1 MKQLKITCTY
11 NETLKL
17 DELSDFQGHLKIRND
32 EDYKKIIKS
41 IEKYGF
47 SFPFFVWKNNDKNLV
62 LDGHGRLRAL
72 QIMREN
78 GTEIDDIPVVYVSVK
93 NEKEAKDL
101 LLRLNSQYGRM
112 TKQSVAEFIG
122 KDFDLNL
129 DDFQLPA
136 FNLDFSTPA
145 EPIDDYYNQQIARR
159 DYVSPTTHAPDNPVV
174 NEMPLEGGI
183 ELSPDAYINQKYEV
197 ADNDDFSE
205 PILPTSFERESLDK
219 KDFVVKITFGNT
231 KQVDDFLKK
240 YQSCLKAE
248 FGCLMSVSGG
258 ML

>member
-1 MKQLKITCTY
+1 MKQLKIACTY

-32 EDYKKIIKS
+32 SDYKKIIKS

-47 SFPFFVWKNNDKNLV
+47 SFPFFVWKNGGKNLV

-72 QIMREN
+72 QIMRES
-78 GTEIDDIPVVYVSVK
+78 GTEIDDIPVVYVNVK

-112 TKQSVAEFIG
+112 TKQSVMEFVG

-136 FNLDFSTPA
+136 FSLDLQGPFES
-145 EPIDDYYNQQIARR
+145 IDDYYKKQIQQKN
-159 DYVSPTTHAPDNPVV
+159 YV
-174 NEMPLEGGI
+174 PLERKRKSLEGVLVPI
-183 ELSPDAYINQKYEV
+183 TSKWNEEL
-197 ADNDDFSE
+197 
-205 PILPTSFERESLDK
+205 LR
-219 KDFVVKITFGNT
+219 
-231 KQVDDFLKK
+231 
-240 YQSCLKAE
+240 SCRFRVEL
-248 FGCLMSVSGG
+248 FWRCLNFAG
-258 ML
+258 

>member
-72 QIMREN
+72 QIMREK
-78 GTEIDDIPVVYVSVK
+78 GTEIDDIPVVYVDVK

-136 FNLDFSTPA
+136 FNLDFTTLA

-174 NEMPLEGGI
+174 NEMPLEGGV
-183 ELSPDAYINQKYEV
+183 ELSPDEYITQKYE
-197 ADNDDFSE
+197 ATEDDYSNE
-205 PILPTSFERESLDK
+205 IETAPTEFKVFDSSLK
-219 KDFVVKITFGNT
+219 TTCKCPKCG
-231 KQVDDFLKK
+231 
-240 YQSCLKAE
+240 YE
-248 FGCLMSVSGG
+248 W
-258 ML
+258 

>member
-32 EDYKKIIKS
+32 GDYKKIIKS
-41 IEKYGF
+41 IERYGF
-47 SFPFFVWKNNDKNLV
+47 SFPFFVWKNDGKNLV

-72 QIMREN
+72 QIMRES

-112 TKQSVAEFIG
+112 TKQSVMEFIG

-129 DDFQLPA
+129 DDFQLPS
-136 FNLDFSTPA
+136 FNLDFTTPA
-145 EPIDDYYNQQIARR
+145 EPTDDYYNQQIARR
-159 DYVSPTTHAPDNPVV
+159 DYVSPTTRAPANPVI

-183 ELSPDAYINQKYEV
+183 ELSPDEYINQRYEV
-197 ADNDDFSE
+197 ADNDSFSE
-205 PILPTSFERESLDK
+205 PILPSSFERESLEK
-219 KDFVVKITFGNT
+219 RDFVVKITFANAG
-231 KQVDDFLKK
+231 QVDDFLRK
-240 YQSCLKAE
+240 YKPCLTAE

-258 ML
+258 IL